1 MPVDPENPY
10 VDQPH
15 PATIGRASEGWRYGC
30 YNREDPPGDMSV
42 EIVQTGWTPDGRRTV
57 RGVVSKWLPG
67 GCRHSEKTTDPACA
81 GCRQVTARGKTEEA
95 VAIHGAA
102 MPARTPPED

>member
-30 YNREDPPGDMSV
+30 HNREYPPGDMSV

-67 GCRHSEKTTDPACA
+67 GCRYGEKTTDPACA
-81 GCRQVTARGKTEEA
+81 GCRQVTAHVDGTALRKDGGSDE
-95 VAIHGAA
+95 
-102 MPARTPPED
+102 RED